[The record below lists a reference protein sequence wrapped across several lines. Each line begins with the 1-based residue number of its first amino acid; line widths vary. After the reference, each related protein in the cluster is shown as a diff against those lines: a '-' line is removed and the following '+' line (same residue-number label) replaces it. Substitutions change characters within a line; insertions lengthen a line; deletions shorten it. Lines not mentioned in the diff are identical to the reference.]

1 MQSQKNTHLAT
12 NLFCKT
18 THLLHWE
25 KSHDFSK
32 EKRNSVLH
40 PNRNSAAR
48 KILFNLRTCLL
59 NITSTIKRNPIKKL
73 FIWIKQ
79 AHFWQHLLAY
89 IFFSA
94 FTHVSTTI
102 NNINNQFRLPAEA
115 ASIFIIGIFPMVAPS
130 PYIPNPKILP
140 LLRSLWREERW

>member
-18 THLLHWE
+18 AHLLHWA

-40 PNRNSAAR
+40 SNRNSAAR
-48 KILFNLRTCLL
+48 KELFNQRTCLL

-79 AHFWQHLLAY
+79 MHFWQHLLAY
-89 IFFSA
+89 IISIFFSA
-94 FTHVSTTI
+94 FAHVSTTI
-102 NNINNQFRLPAEA
+102 NNDNNT
-115 ASIFIIGIFPMVAPS
+115 IGITS
-130 PYIPNPKILP
+130 
-140 LLRSLWREERW
+140 RSSKLT